1 MTSQEGRGGGDQ
13 VFTGRDTFDF
23 GTSRSDMERMMGA
36 RNPFVV
42 TSNNEDEQPFIA
54 TEKGQQWVA
63 GAVVSVY
70 MGGPI
75 VAGLIRK
82 RKRARAR
89 RQRNADQ

>member
-1 MTSQEGRGGGDQ
+1 MTSDRSRGGGDQ
-13 VFTGRDTFDF
+13 VFTGRDMFDF

-42 TSNNEDEQPFIA
+42 TSTDEDQQPFIA
-54 TEKGQQWVA
+54 TERGQQWIA
-63 GAVVSVY
+63 GAVVSAY
-70 MGGPI
+70 MGGP
-75 VAGLIRK
+75 VLAGLLRK